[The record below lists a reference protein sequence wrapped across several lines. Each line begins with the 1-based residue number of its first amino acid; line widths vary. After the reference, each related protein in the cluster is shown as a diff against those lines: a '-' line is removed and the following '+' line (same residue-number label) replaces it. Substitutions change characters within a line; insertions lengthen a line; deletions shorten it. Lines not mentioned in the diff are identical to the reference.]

1 MSGISLRQGGH
12 QVAQKFISTTLPR
25 RSLNDHGVPDRS
37 LSVKS
42 IFWRCWSS
50 TSSLA
55 MAALYCGFV
64 DGHAD
69 VLIAHQPRQGLGK
82 RGARGIA
89 QHVRNGRCH
98 DLQRVLAGIAFGDEV
113 SQAGDENLSVLTGR
127 KLLNLTRE
135 PADGFDPFVI

>member
-1 MSGISLRQGGH
+1 M
-12 QVAQKFISTTLPR
+12 
-25 RSLNDHGVPDRS
+25 
-37 LSVKS
+37 
-42 IFWRCWSS
+42 
-50 TSSLA
+50 
-55 MAALYCGFV
+55 
-64 DGHAD
+64 
-69 VLIAHQPRQGLGK
+69 LIAHQPRQGLGK

-135 PADGFDPFVI
+135 PADGFDAFVIGQAAQLTELIVNGLRFRGQGWSGLSVHERHRGGQSGCRKNVLPVHTLLR